1 MGAVISILV
10 NDVAHTNG
18 QAATWNEGENT
29 VAITVT
35 YGTTVKTYTVV
46 VTKS

>member
-1 MGAVISILV
+1 MISIKV

-18 QAATWNEGENT
+18 TAATWNLGDNT

-35 YGTTVKTYTVV
+35 YGTTSKTYTVM
-46 VTKS
+46 VTKTA